1 MTEEQFF
8 TAADAHSSVNFAS
21 AVETADLFQPTDAPA
36 ALPVDPRAPLAT
48 RMRPRTLDEYVG
60 QTHLLGP
67 GKLLR
72 RAIEADRLYSALF
85 HGPPGVGKTSLA
97 EVIAG
102 ATRAR
107 FERLSGVE
115 STVADIRRVIA
126 AAENRQRLNPAAR
139 TVLFI
144 DEIHRFNRAQQDA
157 LLPDVERGTIRLLGA
172 TTENPFFAVN
182 GPLVSRSQV
191 FQLEPLGPPDLR
203 RLMEHALADPERGV
217 GKYRVRLD
225 EDAADHLAT
234 ISDGDGR
241 KCLNALEVAV
251 LTTEADAGGLVH
263 VTRAV
268 AEESIQRKAVVYD
281 PTGDGHYDTIS
292 AFIKSMRGS
301 DPDAAV
307 YWLAKML
314 YAGEDIRFI
323 ARRIVICASEDVG
336 LADSQALVVA
346 VAAQQ
351 AAEFV
356 GMPEARIPLAQ
367 ATVYV
372 ATAPKSNRS
381 YLAVEQASADVREG
395 VTLPVPVPLRSTG
408 YKGAKQLGH
417 GVEYQYSHDH
427 EDAYVPQAYLPEGR
441 RYYEPSDRGQEKRI
455 GERLAY
461 WRTLYEESGL
471 GKAAG

>member
-1 MTEEQFF
+1 MEPDDF
-8 TAADAHSSVNFAS
+8 
-21 AVETADLFQPTDAPA
+21 FQPKA
-36 ALPVDPRAPLAT
+36 ASETPPVDPRAPLST

-60 QTHLLGP
+60 QEHLLAP

-97 EVIAG
+97 EVIAN
-102 ATRAR
+102 ATRAK

-126 AAENRQRLNPAAR
+126 GAENRQRLHPAAR

-191 FQLEPLGPPDLR
+191 FQLEPLGPADLR
-203 RLMEHALADPERGV
+203 KLMAHALADAERGL
-217 GKYRVRLD
+217 GKYPVRLD

-234 ISDGDGR
+234 VSDGDGR

-251 LTTEADAGGLVH
+251 VTTAPEPDGAIH

-268 AEESIQRKAVVYD
+268 AEDSIQRKAVVYD

-323 ARRIVICASEDVG
+323 ARRLVICAAEDVG

-356 GMPEARIPLAQ
+356 GLPEARIPLAQ
-367 ATVYV
+367 ATVYI
-372 ATAPKSNRS
+372 ATAPKSNRA
-381 YLAVEQASADVREG
+381 YMALETAAAEVKEG

-408 YKGAKQLGH
+408 YKGAKQMGH

-427 EDAYVPQAYLPEGR
+427 EGAYVPQAYLPEGR

-461 WRTLYEESGL
+461 WRSLFEQANGSGS
-471 GKAAG
+471 A

>member
-1 MTEEQFF
+1 MPAAVQPDDLFATGESVAEPP
-8 TAADAHSSVNFAS
+8 ADAN
-21 AVETADLFQPTDAPA
+21 E
-36 ALPVDPRAPLAT
+36 PLAT
-48 RMRPRTLDEYVG
+48 RMRPRTLDDYVG
-60 QTHLLGP
+60 QEHLLGP

-85 HGPPGVGKTSLA
+85 YGPPGTGKTSLA
-97 EVIAG
+97 EVIAR
-102 ATRAR
+102 ATRAK

-126 AAENRQRLNPAAR
+126 AAANRLQHNPQAR
-139 TVLFI
+139 TILFI

-157 LLPDVERGTIRLLGA
+157 LLPDVERGTVRLLGA

-182 GPLVSRSQV
+182 GPLVSRSQI
-191 FQLEPLGPPDLR
+191 FQLEPLRPEDLR
-203 RLMEHALADPERGV
+203 RLLESALRDKERGL
-217 GKYRVRLD
+217 GQYRVRL
-225 EDAADHLAT
+225 EDSAAEHLAT
-234 ISDGDGR
+234 ISDGDAR
-241 KCLNALEVAV
+241 KCLNALEVGV
-251 LTTEADAGGLVH
+251 LTTEPGPDGVIDY
-263 VTRAV
+263 TRAV

-301 DPDAAV
+301 DPDAAI

-323 ARRIVICASEDVG
+323 ARRLVICAAEDVG

-356 GMPEARIPLAQ
+356 GLPEAQIPLAQ
-367 ATVYV
+367 ATIYI

-381 YLAVEQASADVREG
+381 YAALNKANGDVRAG
-395 VTLPVPVPLRSTG
+395 VTLPVPVHLRSTA
-408 YKGAKQLGH
+408 YKGSQRLGH
-417 GVEYQYSHDH
+417 GADYQYSHDRP
-427 EDAYVPQAYLPEGR
+427 EAYIPQAYLPEGR
-441 RYYEPSDRGQEKRI
+441 RYYEPSDRGSEKRI
-455 GERLAY
+455 AERLAH
-461 WRTLYEESGL
+461 WRALFEEQKGTSGL
-471 GKAAG
+471 